1 MEYLKELD
9 REYLQVLYER
19 YKGDEK
25 VNEIRFRVC
34 EMILNGDYVDEKN
47 LDVNSGLKLTHFQRF

>member
-1 MEYLKELD
+1 MKD
-9 REYLQVLYER
+9 TKVM
-19 YKGDEK
+19 KK

-47 LDVNSGLKLTHFQRF
+47 LESIKNEVANKHEKIF